1 MSGQS
6 LVLRRLVKASAV
18 VLGAG
23 LLVTGCSPVKFGA
36 AAITGNQ
43 RITIA
48 TLTTE
53 VTNLSQA
60 VKQYPGTIQMSS
72 AQETQETLTWLVRFQ
87 INDELARQAGITVT
101 PAQAEAA
108 LAEIYAAAKSSAE
121 AQGLSN
127 VTLNLI
133 LAANGIPPNLA
144 AEVGQYQ
151 AIQNQFVRQVNGGT
165 IPTTTSAQTAT
176 TAKLQHAQCVAAKSL
191 TIQINPQFGQ
201 LNYTQYQV
209 VSAPNPVAASSGTRE
224 ADSIAV
230 WADAGLLIVLV
241 TSPRVAPGLLSWP
254 AWQALRSASSV
265 LVSAG
270 HPQLPALDEA
280 GIGYRVVDDSAVESL
295 AAAGDVVWLP
305 EPGAEPPVPAGAQLL
320 HGSADLPGAHLL
332 DLVATMDRLRVEC
345 PWDARQTHASLAP
358 HLLEEPYEALEALES
373 GDEQAFCE
381 ELGDVLLQ
389 VVFHA
394 RIAAEREDGTSFT
407 VDDVADGIVAKL
419 VRRHPHVFADVTV
432 SGAEDVKRNWDEI
445 KREEKRALALRRGD
459 AADGPAAPSALDGV
473 PFGQPALALAAQL
486 QRRAARAG
494 VPEELARLDGDAGGA
509 ESGDPG
515 EDIGRELFRLVVKA
529 REAGRDPEMEL
540 RAAARRY
547 RDLVRAWERS

>member
-1 MSGQS
+1 M
-6 LVLRRLVKASAV
+6 
-18 VLGAG
+18 
-23 LLVTGCSPVKFGA
+23 
-36 AAITGNQ
+36 
-43 RITIA
+43 
-48 TLTTE
+48 
-53 VTNLSQA
+53 
-60 VKQYPGTIQMSS
+60 
-72 AQETQETLTWLVRFQ
+72 
-87 INDELARQAGITVT
+87 
-101 PAQAEAA
+101 
-108 LAEIYAAAKSSAE
+108 
-121 AQGLSN
+121 
-127 VTLNLI
+127 
-133 LAANGIPPNLA
+133 
-144 AEVGQYQ
+144 
-151 AIQNQFVRQVNGGT
+151 
-165 IPTTTSAQTAT
+165 
-176 TAKLQHAQCVAAKSL
+176 
-191 TIQINPQFGQ
+191 
-201 LNYTQYQV
+201 
-209 VSAPNPVAASSGTRE
+209 
-224 ADSIAV
+224 
-230 WADAGLLIVLV
+230 

-280 GIGYRVVDDSAVESL
+280 GIEYRVVDGFDVEPVV
-295 AAAGDVVWLP
+295 AAGAVVWLP
-305 EPGAEPPVPAGAQLL
+305 EPGPVPPVPPDAQLL
-320 HGSADLPGAHLL
+320 QGSADLPGARFL

-345 PWDARQTHASLAP
+345 PWDARQSHASLAP

-394 RIAAEREDGTSFT
+394 RIAAERDDGTSFT

-419 VRRHPHVFADVTV
+419 VRRHPHVFADVVV

-459 AADGPAAPSALDGV
+459 AADGQAAPSALDGV

-494 VPEELARLDGDAGGA
+494 VPEELARLEGDFGSAELADPGGVGSA
-509 ESGDPG
+509 DPG
-515 EDIGRELFRLVVKA
+515 EDIGGELFRLVVKA